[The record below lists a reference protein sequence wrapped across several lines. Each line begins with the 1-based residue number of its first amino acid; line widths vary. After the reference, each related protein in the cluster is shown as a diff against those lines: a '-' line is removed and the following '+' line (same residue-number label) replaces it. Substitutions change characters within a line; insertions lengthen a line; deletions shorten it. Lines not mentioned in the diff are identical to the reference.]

1 MTDEILDVDY
11 SLATQATEPW
21 RMELY
26 ENYNYYVNGDAQA
39 KSFMRE
45 LAGKDYASYKKFIDY
60 IDRFGEEEALKRM
73 SEYLNDHNDRRTAS
87 EFYAD
92 AD

>member
-1 MTDEILDVDY
+1 MIFGRLFFIPQTGSSGKFTGYCRFTESLVTDEILDVDY

-39 KSFMRE
+39 KSF
-45 LAGKDYASYKKFIDY
+45 YA
-60 IDRFGEEEALKRM
+60 
-73 SEYLNDHNDRRTAS
+73 
-87 EFYAD
+87 
-92 AD
+92 